1 MSKYVFIE
9 KGNKSIDELSREFQK
24 VFYRKAALIENKG
37 KNFSSVLRYYCCMY
51 RQRKIIKVM
60 GWLQRYNGKAY

>member
-37 KNFSSVLRYYCCMY
+37 KIF
-51 RQRKIIKVM
+51 
-60 GWLQRYNGKAY
+60 LQSYDKPL